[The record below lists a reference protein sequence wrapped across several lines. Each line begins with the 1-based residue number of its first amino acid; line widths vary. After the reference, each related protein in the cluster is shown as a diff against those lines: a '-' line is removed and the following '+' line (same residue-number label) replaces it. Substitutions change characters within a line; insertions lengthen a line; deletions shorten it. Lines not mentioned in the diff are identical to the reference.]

1 MVRIRAALQ
10 LGERGDLDDIGL
22 LSDLLSL
29 PASLDEHPRER
40 AALVYAMQRLSG
52 TTTGTFNLS
61 GVLFTPSDYPP
72 GSAHVCSSGPGL
84 SPEFRTEFSPY
95 RVMAVL
101 AAAAVAIGAIILI
114 LAGME

>member
-1 MVRIRAALQ
+1 M
-10 LGERGDLDDIGL
+10 
-22 LSDLLSL
+22 DLLSP
-29 PASLDEHPRER
+29 PANLDEHPRER

-52 TTTGTFNLS
+52 TTAETFDLS
-61 GVLFTPSDYPP
+61 GVLLTPGDYPP

-84 SPEFRTEFSPY
+84 SPEIRTEFSPD

-101 AAAAVAIGAIILI
+101 AALAVAIGAVILI